1 MFNKLQFFIAV
12 ILSLIC
18 VVPCVAEETGFTQ
31 KDRERLVRLETTLN
45 VFMEQ
50 VDKRITELRE
60 DMNKRFELIDRRFEL
75 IDKRFEDINKR
86 FEDINKRFEDINK
99 RFEDINKRFED
110 INKRFEDINKRFED
124 INRRF
129 DELINFLWMLV
140 SIFTALTVAV
150 IGFAYWDRRTIIRK
164 ARDEAIETI
173 EKEGRLVH
181 VIQALRKLA
190 EEDKKVAEILRTF
203 RLM

>member
-75 IDKRFEDINKR
+75 ID
-86 FEDINKRFEDINK
+86 KRFEDINK